1 MTVEHWQLLPDLGGE
16 EFAALKASIAEN
28 GVLIPVT
35 YDAETNEVVDGH
47 QRLRAVAELRTEGT
61 PVPEPLKQL
70 RHFGSDEE
78 RIAFVVTSNVQRRKL
93 SSAQRRDLVA
103 EALRRLPSLSDRRLA
118 LMSGVDG
125 KTVAAVRDELEG
137 RAEIP
142 HVETRADTLGRRQ
155 PVQRLRRAPTIFVS
169 SPHDAARAAKALQ
182 ALGDDASG
190 LISLTRAEERVRMA
204 NLARMRVEA
213 VAGPSEHVGDG
224 WELRTGDFR
233 EVLADMA
240 DQSVDVVVTDPP
252 YNNDGVPLYEPLGAF
267 ALRVLKPGRLAVVY
281 AGNLQLDREMELLV
295 RGGLTYMWH
304 GANVLRG
311 RHTRVRTRMVFGQHR
326 SVLLYS
332 AGPYRPRTW
341 LNDVAFAE
349 GRGGPEERPLHPW
362 QQALE
367 PVRHWVRQVSEP
379 GELIV
384 DPFIGSGTT
393 AVAAV
398 MEGRHFLGC
407 DIDPGCVET
416 TRRRLVELA
425 AVRED
430 GEAGA

>member
-1 MTVEHWQLLPDLGGE
+1 MSAGGWQLLPDLGAE
-16 EFAALKASIAEN
+16 EFAALKTSITES
-28 GVLIPVT
+28 GVLIPIT

-47 QRLRAVAELRTEGT
+47 QRLRAVAELRSEGT
-61 PVPEPLKQL
+61 VVPEPMKQL
-70 RHFGSDEE
+70 RHFDSDEE
-78 RIAFVVTSNVQRRKL
+78 RIAFVITSNVQRRKL

-155 PVQRLRRAPTIFVS
+155 PAQRLRRAPTIFVS
-169 SPHDAARAAKALQ
+169 SLRDAARAAKALQ

-204 NLARMRVEA
+204 NLTRMRVEA
-213 VAGPSEHVGDG
+213 AAGPAEHVGDG

-233 EVLADMA
+233 EVLADMT
-240 DQSVDVVVTDPP
+240 DQSVDAVVTDPP

-281 AGNLQLDREMELLV
+281 AGHLQLDREMELLV

-311 RHTRVRTRMVFGQHR
+311 RHTRVRVRMVFGQHR

-332 AGPYRPRTW
+332 AGPYRPRSW

-367 PVRHWVRQVSEP
+367 PVRHWVCQVTAP

-384 DPFIGSGTT
+384 DPFLGSGTT

-398 MEGRHFLGC
+398 LEGRRFIGC

-416 TRRRLVELA
+416 TRRRLAELA
-425 AVRED
+425 TESEKGD
-430 GEAGA
+430 AGA

>member
-1 MTVEHWQLLPDLGGE
+1 M
-16 EFAALKASIAEN
+16 
-28 GVLIPVT
+28 
-35 YDAETNEVVDGH
+35 
-47 QRLRAVAELRTEGT
+47 
-61 PVPEPLKQL
+61 KQL
-70 RHFGSDEE
+70 RHFDSDEE

-93 SSAQRRDLVA
+93 SSAQRRDIVA

-125 KTVAAVRDELEG
+125 KTVAAVRGELVR

-142 HVETRADTLGRRQ
+142 HVEARADTLGRQQ
-155 PVQRLRRAPTIFVS
+155 PARRRRPPATIFVQS
-169 SPHDAARAAKALQ
+169 ARDAARAVNALQ

-190 LISLTRAEERVRMA
+190 LIGLTRAEERARMA
-204 NLARMRVEA
+204 NLARMRAEA
-213 VAGPSEHVGDG
+213 AEGPSQHMSAS

-233 EVLADMA
+233 EVLADLA
-240 DQSVDVVVTDPP
+240 DQSVDAVVSDPP
-252 YNNDGVPLYEPLGAF
+252 YDNDGVPLYEPLGTF
-267 ALRVLKPGRLAVVY
+267 CLRVLKRGHLAVVY
-281 AGNLQLDREMELLV
+281 AGNLQLDREMSLLE

-304 GANVLRG
+304 GVNVLAG
-311 RHTRVRTRMVFGQHR
+311 RHTRIGTRMVFGQHR

-332 AGPYRPRTW
+332 AGPYTPRTW
-341 LNDVAFAE
+341 LNDLVYAE

-367 PVRHWVRQVSEP
+367 PVRHWIRQVSEP
-379 GELIV
+379 GELII
-384 DPFIGSGTT
+384 DPFCGSGTT

-398 MEGRHFLGC
+398 TEGRRFIGC
-407 DIDPGCVET
+407 DIDPGCVEI

-425 AVRED
+425 RPEN